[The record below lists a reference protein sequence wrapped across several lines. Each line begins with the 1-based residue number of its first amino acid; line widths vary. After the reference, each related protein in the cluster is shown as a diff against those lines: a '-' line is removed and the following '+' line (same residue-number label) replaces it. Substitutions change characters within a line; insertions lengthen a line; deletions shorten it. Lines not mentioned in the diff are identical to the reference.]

1 MNRFILILFIV
12 IGASVFSSCTEDPA
26 GTTTTTPGKLLIQPT
41 SLNGVLN
48 HEYTFKAKV
57 ENVSFGD
64 VRFLWDFG
72 DGNFRNFSSQ
82 EVLFKFNI
90 TGSFFVR
97 VKAYDYFTDAL
108 LGFDSIPVT
117 INAGSTDV
125 QIVPPSIDSVITY
138 YDDASFHIPISLRV
152 TSTTTASNSKV
163 IWHYSDGSK
172 SDTIESSFEVYHV
185 FEKIGDY
192 TVRAEVY
199 EKNGTFIGADTAP
212 VKLRFPPITMS
223 MLQSSKQVSVFL
235 MLDRTSAFFDQPG
248 FYNPSAYGAL
258 LSNGTG
264 KTVNWTSNSLN
275 VIEDLDSST
284 SLGAALVDRKLT
296 VGFSGDLKMVTFLSV
311 SVHDSTQWQD
321 GSKHDYAEFSYT
333 SQNIE
338 LVAITDK
345 EIVYRVIAPKT
356 SSIAP
361 NLQYNSSAPHTSQA
375 GDFVD
380 PMSYIYQFSSNPE
393 FSQAVI
399 VFTR

>member
-1 MNRFILILFIV
+1 MNRLALILILLL
-12 IGASVFSSCTEDPA
+12 GTTVFTACNEDPA
-26 GTTTTTPGKLLIQPT
+26 SQTNTTPGKLLIQPT
-41 SLNGVLN
+41 SLNGVL
-48 HEYTFKAKV
+48 HQEYTFKAKV

-82 EVLFKFNI
+82 EVLFKFNY

-97 VKAYDYFTDAL
+97 VKAYDYFTDEL

-117 INAGSTDV
+117 ITGSASNV
-125 QIVPPSIDSVITY
+125 QIVPSSIDSVITY
-138 YDDASFHIPISLRV
+138 YDDASFHVPILLRV
-152 TSTTTASNSKV
+152 TSTSALSNSRV

-172 SDTIESSFEVYHV
+172 SDTIESSFDVYHI
-185 FEKIGDY
+185 FEKMGDY

-199 EKNGTFIGADTAP
+199 EKNGNYVGADTA
-212 VKLRFPPITMS
+212 VIKLRFPPLTMG
-223 MLQSSKQVSVFL
+223 MIQSSKQVSVFL
-235 MLDRTSAFFDQPG
+235 MLDRTSIFFDQPG

-258 LSNGTG
+258 LSNGAN
-264 KTVNWTSNSLN
+264 KIINWTSTSLTITEN
-275 VIEDLDSST
+275 VDSS
-284 SLGAALVDRKLT
+284 SSFGSKLIDRKLT
-296 VGFSGDLKMVTFLSV
+296 IGFNGDSKKVTSLSL

-321 GSKHDYAEFSYT
+321 GSKHDYAQFSYT
-333 SQNIE
+333 LQNIE

-345 EIVYRVIAPKT
+345 EIVYRAIVPTTTMIA
-356 SSIAP
+356 SD
-361 NLQYNSSAPHTSQA
+361 LQYNNSTPHTSQA

-380 PMSYIYQFSSNPE
+380 PMGYIHQFSSNPE